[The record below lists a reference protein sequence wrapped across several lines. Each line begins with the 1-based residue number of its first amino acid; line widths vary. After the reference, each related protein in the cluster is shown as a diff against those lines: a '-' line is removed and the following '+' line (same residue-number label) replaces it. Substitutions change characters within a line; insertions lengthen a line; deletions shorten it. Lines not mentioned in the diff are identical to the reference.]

1 MSSLQKTIMK
11 NKLPPKM
18 PRTSGISKLAPFSG
32 ARRKDYSPVAWKNYF
47 DKYVDVELEVGVF
60 RVYLSPEPEHPDQPR
75 IVTLHGGGY
84 SGLSWALFTEEIV
97 SLINCQVVSMDIRGH
112 GETKALDPDDLSID
126 TLVND
131 VGAVLHKL
139 FPELPPLVL
148 LGHSMGGAVAVR
160 AAHLPSLEP
169 AVQGVAVIDVVEGT
183 AMEALASMQSFL
195 RSRPTHFNS
204 IEHAIEWCVRSGQVR
219 NVESA
224 RVSMPSQIVNC
235 ETGELATNEIEQYQS
250 APPSP
255 LLPNTR
261 GVRADVIAEEG
272 DEGDGAAV
280 QGAEGDAAHFVKPA
294 PAPGGM
300 RYRWRV
306 ELARSERHWSGW
318 FLGLSAAFLSTRAP
332 RLLLLASVEGLDRAL
347 TVGQMQGKFQMQVLT
362 RCGHAVHED
371 SPAEVARVLAAF
383 ALRHRLT
390 APTPR
395 GEQLQLV
402 SAPGC

>member
-18 PRTSGISKLAPFSG
+18 PRTSGISKLAPFGGS
-32 ARRKDYSPVAWKNYF
+32 RRKDYSPISWKNYF
-47 DKYVDVELEVGVF
+47 EKYLDVEIEAGVF
-60 RVYLSPEPEHPDQPR
+60 RVYLSPEPEHPEQPR

-84 SGLSWALFTEEIV
+84 SGLSWALFTEEITR
-97 SLINCQVVSMDIRGH
+97 LIHCQVVSMDIRGH
-112 GETKALDPDDLSID
+112 GETKAKDSDDLSID

-131 VGAVLHKL
+131 VAQVLLKL
-139 FPELPPLVL
+139 FDTEMPPIIL

-160 AAHLPSLEP
+160 ASHLPSLEP
-169 AVQGVAVIDVVEGT
+169 YVQGVAVIDVVEGT

-235 ETGELATNEIEQYQS
+235 ATGELATNEIEHYQS

-272 DEGDGAAV
+272 EGGDADAGAGHGEGDSFAKPPPAQAGA
-280 QGAEGDAAHFVKPA
+280 
-294 PAPGGM
+294 M
-300 RYRWRV
+300 RWRV
-306 ELARSERHWSGW
+306 CWPPSRFVTGSRRPRPAGSRCNWGPHPAAESRTCRRASHHLSLTLTPTTDYTQEHFKIAR
-318 FLGLSAAFLSTRAP
+318 
-332 RLLLLASVEGLDRAL
+332 
-347 TVGQMQGKFQMQVLT
+347 
-362 RCGHAVHED
+362 C
-371 SPAEVARVLAAF
+371 
-383 ALRHRLT
+383 
-390 APTPR
+390 
-395 GEQLQLV
+395 
-402 SAPGC
+402 